1 MPFPDDFY
9 QYLRVNTL
17 VGIKVGPNR
26 EDFVDIWVV
35 EVNQRVFARSYYKN
49 KRSWF
54 TELLKGEKA
63 KIQYGDKEIEAIG
76 KRLTNAPELSKQ
88 INEEYLRKYSQP
100 KNIEYAVRFSD
111 PEYQN
116 YTIEFL
122 PNKP

>member
-54 TELLKGEKA
+54 TELLKGKKA

-76 KRLTNAPELSKQ
+76 KRLTNAPDLSKQ

-100 KNIEYAVRFSD
+100 KNIEYAVGFSD